1 MIRVTKLNDQEIII
15 NDDLIEFI
23 ESTPDTIISL
33 IDGKKIMVRE
43 APDEIIK
50 RVAVFR
56 KMAST
61 IEWKAGA
68 DESTVGKGR
77 LSDAD

>member
-1 MIRVTKLNDQEIII
+1 MIRLTKLNDQEIVI

-43 APDEIIK
+43 TPDEIIK
-50 RVAVFR
+50 RVAAFR
-56 KMAST
+56 KMSSN
-61 IEWKAGA
+61 IEWKAGRG
-68 DESTVGKGR
+68 EKQE
-77 LSDAD
+77 

>member
-1 MIRVTKLNDQEIII
+1 MIRVTKLNNQEIII
-15 NDDLIEFI
+15 NDDLIQFV

-43 APDEIIK
+43 TPDEIIK

-61 IEWKAGA
+61 IEWKANA
-68 DESTVGKGR
+68 EENKDRRGR
-77 LSDAD
+77 ISDAD